1 MAGVNQAGTILLTPG
16 GVISLS
22 NIGLTGWATSAST
35 SNGTPQIQTI
45 SYIFP

>member
-1 MAGVNQAGTILLTPG
+1 MDGVNQAGTILLTPG

-22 NIGLTGWATSAST
+22 NIGLNGFATSTST
-35 SNGTPQIQTI
+35 SNGTPQIQSI

>member
-1 MAGVNQAGTILLTPG
+1 MEAVNQAGTILLTPG

-22 NIGLTGWATSAST
+22 SIGLNGWAVSAST
-35 SNGTPQIQTI
+35 NNGTPQIQTI